1 MPFKQAFGSAALP
14 VAGVSAIAIAVAI
27 GYVIYIAAPSDD
39 AAAPREIETVSTPA
53 PPRVDETTDDALVD
67 MAMPDASAITTEDG
81 NEESNSA
88 DSTPNAAVVASKPVE
103 PPVVLQPT
111 QVPVQSAQAPE
122 PETPVDVTPAETPA
136 ITAPESEPATVDQG
150 PAGETATAADHT
162 ATPKDVAQDP
172 TPKPNDSALDAVVP
186 ALSVPTVDIVRIPPE
201 GISTVAGRAD
211 ADVDILIF
219 IDGVELT
226 RVKTGASG
234 DYVALFDIPAVD
246 HPREMQI
253 AAQDGETRVFA
264 SSSIVIAPFKAV
276 LAAEPVVT
284 AQSDDATDANAS
296 SVVAEEPETNT
307 PETETPETETANTQ
321 SSPQTPPAS
330 ATVADETPVAP
341 TVMVADETGVKI
353 LQSAAPITGVS
364 IDAITYDPEGAVFAS
379 GRGMAGATVR
389 LYLNNSALMDTSVGT
404 DGQWRAQMDV
414 AAGIYS
420 LRADMVVEAG
430 KVLSRVEIPFKRED
444 VAVLERLAQGA
455 VPTADPVADQ
465 TAPTE
470 ATEAATQFETTQ
482 STTAQATA
490 LATKAQDAPQP
501 RIASITVQPGNTL
514 WGIASETY
522 GDGLLFARV
531 FNANVAQIRDPDLIY
546 PGQVFVL
553 PDD

>member
-14 VAGVSAIAIAVAI
+14 VAGASAIAIAVAI
-27 GYVIYIAAPSDD
+27 GYVIYIAAPNDD
-39 AAAPREIETVSTPA
+39 AAAPRELETVSMSA
-53 PPRVDETTDDALVD
+53 PPRIDETTGDALVG
-67 MAMPDASAITTEDG
+67 MTVPDVSAIATEDG
-81 NEESNSA
+81 NEEGHNV
-88 DSTPNAAVVASKPVE
+88 DSSPNPAVVASKPVE
-103 PPVVLQPT
+103 PPVVLQPM
-111 QVPVQSAQAPE
+111 
-122 PETPVDVTPAETPA
+122 ETPVQPRQAPAQEDFVDTTPTETLA
-136 ITAPESEPATVDQG
+136 ITAPDIEPEAVDQA
-150 PAGETATAADHT
+150 PARETTTAAVRVE
-162 ATPKDVAQDP
+162 TPQEVAQDS
-172 TPKPNDSALDAVVP
+172 TSKPDDSTLDSAEP

-211 ADVDILIF
+211 AGVDILIF
-219 IDGVELT
+219 IDGGELT

-253 AAQDGETRVFA
+253 AAQKGETRVFA

-276 LAAEPVVT
+276 RAPEPVET
-284 AQSDDATDANAS
+284 AQIDPDTEVNSD
-296 SVVAEEPETNT
+296 VAEVT
-307 PETETPETETANTQ
+307 ETETEKTQTLPET
-321 SSPQTPPAS
+321 PPVS
-330 ATVADETPVAP
+330 TTVSNETPAAP

-364 IDAITYDPEGAVFAS
+364 IDAITYDPDGAVFAS

-389 LYLNNSALMDTSVGT
+389 LYLNNAALMDTSVGT

-414 AAGIYS
+414 ATGIYS
-420 LRADMVVEAG
+420 LRADMVDEAG

-444 VAVLERLAQGA
+444 VAELERLAQGA
-455 VPTADPVADQ
+455 APVADQ
-465 TAPTE
+465 TAASE
-470 ATEAATQFETTQ
+470 ATEASTQPEIAQ
-482 STTAQATA
+482 SETAQAAAVT
-490 LATKAQDAPQP
+490 TKTQEAPQP

-522 GDGLLFARV
+522 GDGFLFARV

-553 PDD
+553 PDE